1 MDANT
6 KAWGTTSNGKT
17 LHLFSTVQKRPG
29 CNVAI
34 DLRRNTDLLTYN
46 EAQAVL
52 TGWWAVQDGL
62 KLCSRC
68 VLVYARWAAESAP
81 AEPEEEPLLQGSV
94 RRLSLGSAG
103 TRVETVLTEDNVDD
117 VRRWI
122 SRHGRNFLTVPY
134 ETRLDD
140 EGEVHTVALKIP
152 GNPYRIANLGDTV
165 VRHTDEQ
172 SFSALAPEDAAE
184 LEELR
189 AVVRR
194 LGGHKP

>member
-6 KAWGTTSNGKT
+6 KAWGSTSRGRT
-17 LHLFSTVQKRPG
+17 LHLFTEKKDPA
-29 CNVAI
+29 CNALI
-34 DLRRNTDLLTYN
+34 DLRSGADLLTYD
-46 EAQAVL
+46 EAQEVL

-81 AEPEEEPLLQGSV
+81 AETEEEPLLRGSV
-94 RRLSLGSAG
+94 RHLSPGNAG

-122 SRHGRNFLTVPY
+122 ASHGRAFRTVPY

-152 GNPYRIANLGDTV
+152 GDPHRIAYLGDTV
-165 VRHTDEQ
+165 VRHADEQ
-172 SFSALAPEDAAE
+172 SFSVVAPEDTAE

-189 AVVRR
+189 AILRR